1 MHQGDL
7 QHMCLNTRTNQQR
20 RLLAISQN
28 IIDTQCVTL
37 QIDIQRRD
45 TERKRGREG
54 GDERGR
60 EGRRDGEG
68 GREGGGGR

>member
-1 MHQGDL
+1 MFK
-7 QHMCLNTRTNQQR
+7 LNTRTNQQR

-45 TERKRGREG
+45 RERKRGREG